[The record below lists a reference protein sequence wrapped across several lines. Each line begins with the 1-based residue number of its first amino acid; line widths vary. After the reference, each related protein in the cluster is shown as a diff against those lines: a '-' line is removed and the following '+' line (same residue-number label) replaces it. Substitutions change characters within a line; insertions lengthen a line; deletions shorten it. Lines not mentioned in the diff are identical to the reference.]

1 MAVMQI
7 DINDTDIINNPQP
20 KKKEE
25 PKKEAPKVSNFFG
38 NPQPQQPKPAAT
50 ATTTDQ
56 KKSIKSTNFGNL
68 FGTVKK

>member
-25 PKKEAPKVSNFFG
+25 PKKEVPKTSNFFVTLKH
-38 NPQPQQPKPAAT
+38 NNQNQRLQ
-50 ATTTDQ
+50 
-56 KKSIKSTNFGNL
+56 
-68 FGTVKK
+68 

>member
-25 PKKEAPKVSNFFG
+25 PKKEQPKVSNFFG
-38 NPQPQQPKPAAT
+38 APTQPKLA
-50 ATTTDQ
+50 ATTTVEQ
-56 KKSIKSTNFGNL
+56 KKSVKATNFGNL

>member
-25 PKKEAPKVSNFFG
+25 PKKEQPKVSNFFG
-38 NPQPQQPKPAAT
+38 APTQPKPA
-50 ATTTDQ
+50 TTTTVEQ
-56 KKSIKSTNFGNL
+56 KKSVKATNFGNL
-68 FGTVKK
+68 FGTAKK

>member
-25 PKKEAPKVSNFFG
+25 PKKEAPKASNFFG
-38 NPQPQQPKPAAT
+38 PSQTQPQQPKPAT
-50 ATTTDQ
+50 VEQ
-56 KKSIKSTNFGNL
+56 KKTVKSTNFGNL

>member
-25 PKKEAPKVSNFFG
+25 PKKEVPKTSNFFVT
-38 NPQPQQPKPAAT
+38 PQRQQPKPA
-50 ATTTDQ
+50 TTVDQ